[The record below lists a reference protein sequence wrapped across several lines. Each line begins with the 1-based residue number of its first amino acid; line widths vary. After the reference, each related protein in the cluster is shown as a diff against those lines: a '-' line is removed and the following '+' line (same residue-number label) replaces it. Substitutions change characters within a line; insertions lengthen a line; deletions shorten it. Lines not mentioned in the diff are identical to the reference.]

1 MINTECT
8 LRKFTYITD
17 SIGVQNTPTIT
28 ELVIPIVRIEKVYAS
43 EFYRAN
49 EQGLKPVIR
58 IVINALNYNGAE
70 EVEYNGTLYT
80 IIRVDDNI
88 EELALVCERK
98 LKNV

>member
-8 LRKFTYITD
+8 LRKFTLTTNN
-17 SIGVQNTPTIT
+17 IGVQTTTIS
-28 ELVIPIVRIEKVYAS
+28 ESVVPIVRVEKIYAS

-58 IVINALNYNGAE
+58 IVVNALNYNDAE
-70 EVEYNGTLYT
+70 EVEYNDTIYT
-80 IIRVDDNI
+80 IIRIDDDI

-98 LKNV
+98 IKNV

>member
-8 LRKFTYITD
+8 LRKFTLTTNN
-17 SIGVQNTPTIT
+17 IGVQITTIS
-28 ELVIPIVRIEKVYAS
+28 ESVVPIVRVEKIYAS

-58 IVINALNYNGAE
+58 IVVNALNYNDAE
-70 EVEYNGTLYT
+70 EVEYNDTIYT
-80 IIRVDDNI
+80 IIRIDDDI

-98 LKNV
+98 IKNV

>member
-8 LRKFTYITD
+8 LRKFTLVTN
-17 SIGVQNTPTIT
+17 SIGVQTTTIT
-28 ELVIPIVRIEKVYAS
+28 ELEIPIVRVEKVYAS

-49 EQGLKPVIR
+49 EQGLKPTIR
-58 IVINALNYNGAE
+58 IVINALNYNDAE
-70 EVEYNGTLYT
+70 EVEYNGTIYT

-98 LKNV
+98 LKNA

>member
-1 MINTECT
+1 MINTECKLRT
-8 LRKFTYITD
+8 LLHESD
-17 SIGVQNTPTIT
+17 GIGVENETVQETTVPVTR
-28 ELVIPIVRIEKVYAS
+28 VEKVYAS

-49 EQGLKPVIR
+49 EQGLRPVLR
-58 IVINALNYNGAE
+58 LVINALNYNNE
-70 EVEYNGTLYT
+70 TELEYNGVVYT